1 MTTLNIL
8 NIICERLLLKMS
20 SWNWEHLFIMSFDFT
35 LKTRFFQHQYQK
47 QVHDWYFMIGFPWS
61 LYSHTIFLWCGEKW
75 TSNTKYL
82 ELIKRRSKVQEKN
95 ISCERAL
102 NFDQWETFSKNYKP
116 MRVWLRLVYKFFEN
130 YCRLRLFSEF
140 IQIQKRYSTSLDK
153 ARVLTWK
160 LIVISS

>member
-1 MTTLNIL
+1 MTTL
-8 NIICERLLLKMS
+8 NIICERLLLKMC

-47 QVHDWYFMIGFPWS
+47 QVHDWYFMIGF
-61 LYSHTIFLWCGEKW
+61 H
-75 TSNTKYL
+75 
-82 ELIKRRSKVQEKN
+82 ELFIYIQYFFSVVTPNKRRSKVQEKN

-116 MRVWLRLVYKFFEN
+116 MRVWLWLVYKFFEN